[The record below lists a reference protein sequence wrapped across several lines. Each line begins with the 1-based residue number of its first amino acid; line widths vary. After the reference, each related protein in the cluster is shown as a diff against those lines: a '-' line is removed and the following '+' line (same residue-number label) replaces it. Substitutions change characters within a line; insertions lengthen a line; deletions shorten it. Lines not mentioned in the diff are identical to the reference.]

1 MIKAL
6 LKKQLMEA
14 NTWLIQDKK
23 NGRRRSKAA
32 MAGWLLLYGTLFVIL
47 GSVFFQVANE
57 MCKAM
62 LPMELDWLYFSMMA
76 LMAMLLGIF
85 GSVFNTY
92 ATLYQAKDNELL
104 LAMPIPPL
112 AILLTRTL
120 GVWMWS
126 LIYEAIVF
134 VPALLAY
141 WIQTGAGI
149 GCMLCGIL
157 VLWILS
163 VFVLALACI
172 LGWVVAKV
180 SAKLKNKSLI
190 TVLLSVL
197 FLGAYYYVYFKANEL
212 LQTILLHAVLIGEK
226 IRGSVPPLYWMGN
239 GAVGDEGSLF
249 LFFLCVAL
257 IMTAVLWVM
266 NRSFMK
272 MATLGNPT
280 AKKVYKRKG
289 FKVRSRNSALF
300 RKEFRRFTSNATYML
315 NCSLGSLFMVV
326 AGIVMVVKGQAVR
339 ELLEVLTLM
348 GLPSDTI
355 LLIGC
360 AGLCMMASMNDIT
373 APSISLEGKN
383 LWILRSLPIPT
394 WEIFRA
400 KLKLHVKVSGIPAI
414 FLAICM
420 TVALQENVKMGLLWG
435 ITVLLFVILT
445 ALIGLVVNLFMPNL
459 HWTNETV
466 PIKESMGVMISL
478 MGSWALVIFI
488 AFLYYILRHVLSEML
503 FLILTLLTMAGMIL
517 FMVQWLKTKGTAI
530 FERL

>member
-6 LKKQLMEA
+6 LKKQLMEV

-23 NGRRRSKAA
+23 NGKRRSKVA
-32 MAGWLLLYGTLFVIL
+32 MAGWLFLYGLLFVIL
-47 GSVFFQVANE
+47 GVVFFQVADE

-62 LPMELDWLYFSMMA
+62 LPMELEWLYFSMMA
-76 LMAMLLGIF
+76 MMAMLLGIF

-92 ATLYQAKDNELL
+92 DTLYRAKDNELL
-104 LAMPIPPL
+104 LSMPIPPL

-134 VPALLAY
+134 IPALLAY
-141 WIQTGAGI
+141 WIHTGAGVSCVI
-149 GCMLCGIL
+149 CGIL
-157 VLWILS
+157 TLWILS
-163 VFVLALACI
+163 IFVLTLACI

-180 SAKLKNKSLI
+180 SAKLQNKNLI

-212 LQTILLHAVLIGEK
+212 LQTILLHAVMIGEK
-226 IRGSVPPLYWMGN
+226 IKGNVPLLYWMGN
-239 GAVGDEGSLF
+239 GAVGDVKSLL
-249 LFFLCVAL
+249 LFFLCVTLMLAV
-257 IMTAVLWVM
+257 VLWVM

-272 MATLGNPT
+272 MATLGDPT

-289 FKVRSRNSALF
+289 LRAGNRDSALF
-300 RKEFRRFTSNATYML
+300 RKEFRRFTSSATYML

-326 AGIVMVVKGQAVR
+326 AGIMVLVKGQMVR
-339 ELLEVLTLM
+339 ELLSVIA
-348 GLPSDTI
+348 LPSDTV

-373 APSISLEGKN
+373 APSISLEGKH

-394 WEIFRA
+394 WDIFRA
-400 KLKLHVKVSGIPAI
+400 KLKVHMKVSGIPSI
-414 FLAICM
+414 FLVVCM
-420 TVALQENVKMGLLWG
+420 TFALKGTVKMGVFWM
-435 ITVLLFVILT
+435 ITVLLFVVLT
-445 ALIGLVVNLFMPNL
+445 ALIGLVVNLCMPNL
-459 HWTNETV
+459 NWTNETV
-466 PIKESMGVMISL
+466 PIKESMGVMISM
-478 MGSWALVIFI
+478 MGSWALVIVV
-488 AFLYYILRHVLSEML
+488 AFFYYILREVLSEMV
-503 FLILTLLTMAGMIL
+503 FLILVLLTMAGMIL
-517 FMVQWLKTKGTAI
+517 VMVQWLKTKGTAI